1 MSDSNGSSNRSAM
14 ACLLSAATA
23 TVTAAAAA
31 AVYIRPHRIHIGES
45 IVGHAVASPRG
56 DILHIGTYSTLVARG
71 SSDAVSATL
80 WQLVAHIT
88 MAVEE
93 RWLLRTSVT
102 IRYDTIRHEMLF

>member
-1 MSDSNGSSNRSAM
+1 MSDSNGSNNRSAM

-31 AVYIRPHRIHIGES
+31 FYIRPHRIHIGES

-71 SSDAVSATL
+71 NSDAVSATL